1 MKRNI
6 DIINVNIDDI
16 NNVIRRIINKI
27 FEFNVM
33 IINDINVI
41 NIENDIATISNI
53 PRGPK

>member
-41 NIENDIATISNI
+41 NIENDITTISNI